1 MKNSIET
8 IQQNSETDSNTWEDI
23 LININTIK
31 QDIQVG
37 ERFQYANNMDDHML
51 QISEMQYIPSM
62 NSNHSNISE
71 IDIHHEEQQE
81 SQLTVYLKNKYRK
94 K

>member
-23 LININTIK
+23 LINISTLK

-37 ERFQYANNMDDHML
+37 ERFQYANNIDDHML

-71 IDIHHEEQQE
+71 IDINHEEQQE